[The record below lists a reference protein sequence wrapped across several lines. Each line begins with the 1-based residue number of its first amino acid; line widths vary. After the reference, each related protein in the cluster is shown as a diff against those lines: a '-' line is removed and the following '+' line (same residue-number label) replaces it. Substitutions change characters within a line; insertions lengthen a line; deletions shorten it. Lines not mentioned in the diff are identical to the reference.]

1 MDIQSI
7 IDFFFVGKSSERSE
21 GFVKFLSEKM
31 WNMMGGVYFL
41 FFRRPNEKS
50 EMQREEAPS
59 DRRSLFRD
67 LSLSRAGNRERR

>member
-1 MDIQSI
+1 MIGLSAMRKFTKSI
-7 IDFFFVGKSSERSE
+7 GVVS
-21 GFVKFLSEKM
+21 LSEKM
-31 WNMMGGVYFL
+31 WNMMGGVYFR

-59 DRRSLFRD
+59 DRRSLFHD